1 MTKKLFLTVSAI
13 LNFIM
18 LILSGYMTYSLWAS
32 VNSGSSGTEAA
43 SGFAALGAALVM
55 VIFGIVTVILLVAF
69 ILKLI
74 SVKVEHNAMTFFAM
88 LFDIALVVFA
98 VAINQNAFAEIIA
111 GNVSEHIGHLLI
123 VAASALPLVCDILS
137 FPAESSK

>member
-13 LNFIM
+13 LNVIM

-32 VNSGSSGTEAA
+32 VNSGSLGTEAA

-111 GNVSEHIGHLLI
+111 GNVAENAVQLAI
-123 VAASALPLVCDILS
+123 VGVVALPFICDLVS
-137 FPAESSK
+137 FPLESSK

>member
-32 VNSGSSGTEAA
+32 VNSGSSGTDAA
-43 SGFAALGAALVM
+43 YGFAALGAALVM
-55 VIFGIVTVILLVAF
+55 VVFGIVTVILLVAF

-88 LFDIALVVFA
+88 LFDIAVTVFA
-98 VAINQNAFAEIIA
+98 VAVFQDSIPDIVS
-111 GNVSEHIGHLLI
+111 GNLSEHIGQLLV
-123 VAASALPLVCDILS
+123 VAASALPLICDILS